1 MKIHPICELQTRTFQ
16 TTACC
21 LRQRE
26 KRASRSKRSVIE
38 QNRARGPKRSKEKGM
53 KEKRKGIT
61 KSNFRGISRISSNVA
76 RGKSKTPVAKLSKD
90 TYEAW
95 GFGGVGRRAADENDK
110 NATTMLRRK
119 SNFERGRSQFLGE
132 RNGSNND
139 DKSSRADDNEF
150 SNSPL
155 SMNYSKRRVPEEEI
169 SQQTSLRKIQLP
181 PKNYLTRKPPTPVS
195 KKTRG
200 FIPARFKLLPIESDV
215 INKTIINKKRR
226 QRRKDD
232 EYGSNAERENE
243 NQQQQQK
250 TRKDRE
256 QEFGLSELK
265 GRNITELIAKV
276 NKATFESMELLDE
289 VYDAI
294 IKGPLKNIQN
304 VKPTDI
310 QALAIPEIVKTD
322 KIDFFIENSIERNA
336 MNMIEQL
343 NSKQPQKKSLRRLNR
358 PRAIILLP
366 SRELVDQVA
375 SVSKLLSHYAKFR
388 TLGLT
393 SHTPRKMVTR
403 ELDMPI
409 DIVISTPAGIL
420 EYTGSNTLSFADTR
434 YLVIDEADTM
444 FDAGFGDE
452 VKDVIRNIKN
462 SAYNQNRIYQVII
475 VCATLPK
482 TVNQSLSEE
491 FPRLKRITTPS
502 LHKSLPHVR
511 QIFLDLAEYHNNK
524 HEAILEILK
533 INHHDR
539 TMVFC
544 NTRRSAMMLESFLSS
559 KNLPMIALYSDVKDR
574 EKKLE
579 MFCKLDPQAKI
590 LVCTDIASRGVDTTF
605 VKHVILYDFPTTVI
619 DYLHRIGRTGRAG
632 KAGKVTCF
640 VTKKNRRLAERIRRN
655 VRDNKVLS

>member
-1 MKIHPICELQTRTFQ
+1 MKLPPICNLQIRAFQ
-16 TTACC
+16 TTTCC
-21 LRQRE
+21 LKQRE
-26 KRASRSKRSVIE
+26 KKTSRSKR
-38 QNRARGPKRSKEKGM
+38 NFKG
-53 KEKRKGIT
+53 
-61 KSNFRGISRISSNVA
+61 GISRISSSVV
-76 RGKSKTPVAKLSKD
+76 RDKSKTPVSKLSKD

-95 GFGGVGRRAADENDK
+95 GFSGAGRRAADENDK
-110 NATTMLRRK
+110 SATTMLRK
-119 SNFERGRSQFLGE
+119 KGNLERGKSQFLGR

-139 DKSSRADDNEF
+139 YYKSSKDVDKGF
-150 SNSPL
+150 SNSSL
-155 SMNYSKRRVPEEEI
+155 SMNYSQRRETEEI
-169 SQQTSLRKIQLP
+169 SQQTSPRKIQFP
-181 PKNYLTRKPPTPVS
+181 SPSSPKNYFTRKPTTPVS

-215 INKTIINKKRR
+215 SNKTIVK
-226 QRRKDD
+226 
-232 EYGSNAERENE
+232 
-243 NQQQQQK
+243 
-250 TRKDRE
+250 
-256 QEFGLSELK
+256 LK
-265 GRNITELIAKV
+265 GRNITDLIAKV
-276 NKATFESMELLDE
+276 SRSTFESMELLGE
-289 VYDAI
+289 VYTAI
-294 IKGPLKNIQN
+294 VKGPLKNIQN
-304 VKPTDI
+304 IKPTDI
-310 QALAIPEIVKTD
+310 QALAIPEILLLDANTM
-322 KIDFFIENSIERNA
+322 ENSFERNGKDKKNHA
-336 MNMIEQL
+336 TDIIEQL
-343 NSKQPQKKSLRRLNR
+343 NSIQPEKTSLRRLNR

-388 TLGLT
+388 TVGLT
-393 SHTPRKMVTR
+393 SHIPRKIVTR
-403 ELDMPI
+403 ELNMPV

-420 EYTGSNTLSFADTR
+420 DYTKSNTLSFADTR

-462 SAYNQNRIYQVII
+462 SAYNQNRTYQVII

-482 TVNQSLSEE
+482 TVNQALSEE

-533 INHHDR
+533 HNHNDR

-559 KNLPMIALYSDVKDR
+559 KNLPMIALYSDVRDR

-579 MFCKLDPQAKI
+579 MFCNLDPQAKI

-632 KAGKVTCF
+632 KTGKVTCF

-655 VRDNKVLS
+655 VRDNKVLC